1 MSARNVLYRICNKVN
16 FMYKSANRQFIS
28 VNLPIHIPIHSL
40 STQTQFVSPE
50 YLSDDFLYIIF
61 RKTWNY
67 YIKQRKYGQLCC
79 LKYDWN
85 FILLMTIFCR
95 RHTRSDIIIWWIKI
109 FIVPKRYVYSGLV
122 FFWVFLRLL
131 MVPYLCIKI
140 RTEYSIRCCKFM
152 TSLNHR
158 TI

>member
-50 YLSDDFLYIIF
+50 NLSDDFLYIIF
-61 RKTWNY
+61 RKTCKY

-85 FILLMTIFCR
+85 FILLVTIFFDDTQDLTLLYDELKYLLYLSVMYTLVWWGFFFYVCWWY
-95 RHTRSDIIIWWIKI
+95 HTD
-109 FIVPKRYVYSGLV
+109 V
-122 FFWVFLRLL
+122 
-131 MVPYLCIKI
+131 
-140 RTEYSIRCCKFM
+140 
-152 TSLNHR
+152 
-158 TI
+158 

>member
-50 YLSDDFLYIIF
+50 NLSDDFLYIIF
-61 RKTWNY
+61 RKTCKY

-79 LKYDWN
+79 LKYD
-85 FILLMTIFCR
+85 
-95 RHTRSDIIIWWIKI
+95 
-109 FIVPKRYVYSGLV
+109 
-122 FFWVFLRLL
+122 
-131 MVPYLCIKI
+131 
-140 RTEYSIRCCKFM
+140 
-152 TSLNHR
+152 
-158 TI
+158 

>member
-1 MSARNVLYRICNKVN
+1 MSARNVLYRICNKVK

-50 YLSDDFLYIIF
+50 NLSDDFLYIIF
-61 RKTWNY
+61 RKTWKY
-67 YIKQRKYGQLCC
+67 YIKQRRYGQLCC

-109 FIVPKRYVYSGLV
+109 FIVPKCYVYSGLV
-122 FFWVFLRLL
+122 GFSRLL

-140 RTEYSIRCCKFM
+140 RTVYSIRCCKFM

>member
-50 YLSDDFLYIIF
+50 NLSDDFLYIIF
-61 RKTWNY
+61 RKTCKY

-79 LKYDWN
+79 LKYDFLWL
-85 FILLMTIFCR
+85 FFVDYTQDLTLLYDELKYLLYLSVMYTLVWWGFLFTFVDGTILMHKNTYRVQHQML
-95 RHTRSDIIIWWIKI
+95 
-109 FIVPKRYVYSGLV
+109 
-122 FFWVFLRLL
+122 
-131 MVPYLCIKI
+131 
-140 RTEYSIRCCKFM
+140 
-152 TSLNHR
+152 
-158 TI
+158 